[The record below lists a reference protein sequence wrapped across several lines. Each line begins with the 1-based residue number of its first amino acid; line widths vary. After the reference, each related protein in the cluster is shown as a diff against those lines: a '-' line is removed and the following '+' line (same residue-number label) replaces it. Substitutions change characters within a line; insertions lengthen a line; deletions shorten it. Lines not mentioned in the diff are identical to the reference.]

1 MKRGLLFLFI
11 ALFAAV
17 SLTGVRAL
25 SSANEDTPRA
35 TKKYAQN
42 FHAAASVNSRAYRSP
57 GGLHKITIAADETT
71 AIEDAKRMGAVEIA
85 DYGSFKLFALQ
96 QSALDAFEAGSES
109 QTLPEEGVKSMRLP
123 STGEG
128 RESLSN
134 RAKSAQ
140 IRDDFN
146 VLLLRSGVIDTSGE
160 ANDSGIGREPETDS
174 ANRPSASAANR
185 NETFKGSRLRLI
197 QFAGPVKRAWLDQLR
212 GAGLELIS
220 YVPNNAYLVRQPA
233 DSSSRLDDSI
243 RAARNLGEAFI
254 QWQGDFKPEY
264 KIHPALLTAMSEG
277 DEVTVAVQFA
287 RSLDN
292 SETQDVLAVQKLA
305 SSMLGDSYTVLNFTN
320 LKIRVAAG
328 RIAEIAA
335 LPNVVNIETWSPPR
349 LFDER
354 ASQIIAGQL
363 LGDGKEPRG
372 PGYMAW
378 LQAHG
383 FTSPFGFAID
393 ISDTGIDRGSILAAS
408 LHPDFKDAGGQSRI
422 VYARDYSS
430 ELDPSDVQ
438 GHGTIN
444 LSIAGGYN
452 LSAETRDATGY
463 NSGLGIAPFAKL
475 GSSKIFQSTGR
486 FDLNEPFT
494 NLISAAYRD
503 GARISSNSWGDSTN
517 SYTIDAQEYD
527 TRVRDAVPSQAGNQ
541 EMLICFAAGNGGTQR
556 VGAPSSAKN
565 VLSVGAS
572 ENVRKGGADGCG
584 LKDEDADNVQDIA
597 IFSARGPL
605 DDGRMKPDIVAPG
618 THISG
623 AASQNPDFDS
633 TGVCGSSDEADQYF
647 PAGQKLYT
655 WSSGTSHST
664 PIVAGAAALVRQ
676 FLLNRGEE
684 PNAALIKALLVNT
697 TSYLTG
703 ARAGGDLPQAGQGW
717 GLINL
722 GRLFDSTPTVL
733 VNQTQTFSESG
744 QEYVVTG
751 EVKDASQPFR
761 VTLGWTDAPGF
772 SAFAPWVNDLDLEVV
787 INGQVYRGNNFQ
799 GDKSKS
805 GGETDTK
812 NNVESVWFPAGT
824 VGAFAVR
831 VRATNVA
838 GDGLPGNNDS
848 TDQDFALV
856 VYNGERR
863 ELGVATLEGATVAGG
878 ADAFADPGET
888 VSLRLSLK
896 DLAPTA
902 LNGASGVL
910 STVESGVIVT
920 TATSVFAN
928 IAPGASGENLTP
940 FIFMIPQSTA
950 CGTVLQFTLELNTQG
965 VVSKIPF
972 TLSVGKAQ
980 PLELFSDDIE
990 AGETKWTHASALKKK
1005 KKKIPIDPWM
1015 VTTKR
1020 AHSGGKSWFAATS
1033 GQSSDAHLDSVPIT
1047 LSADAKNLRLIFYH
1061 TFEFEGGG
1069 FDGSVL
1075 EISTGGDFE
1084 DLGSKILVGGYTGTI
1099 IKQPTN
1105 ALSDRDGWIN
1115 GRLGA
1120 FQQVVVDLSSFAGKT
1135 VTIRFRVATDNF
1147 VKTPGW
1153 YIDDVILKG
1162 DRVSCAPVSL
1172 AQ

>member
-17 SLTGVRAL
+17 SLTGVNAL

-42 FHAAASVNSRAYRSP
+42 FHTAAGVNSRAYRSP
-57 GGLHKITIAADETT
+57 GGLHKITIAADDTT
-71 AIEDAKRMGAVEIA
+71 AIEDAKRMGAVEIS

-96 QSALDAFEAGSES
+96 QPALDDFEASREPQS
-109 QTLPEEGVKSMRLP
+109 LDEEGVGSIRLP
-123 STGEG
+123 AANEDRATV
-128 RESLSN
+128 SN
-134 RAKSAQ
+134 RPDSAQ

-146 VLLLRSGVIDTSGE
+146 VLLLRSGVIDTSDE
-160 ANDSGIGREPETDS
+160 ADVAAIAKEPETKS
-174 ANRPSASAANR
+174 TNRLSASAAGQ
-185 NETFKGSRLRLI
+185 NETARGSRLRLI
-197 QFAGPVKRAWLDQLR
+197 QFAGPVKRAWLDELQR
-212 GAGLELIS
+212 TGLELIS
-220 YVPNNAYLVRQPA
+220 YVPNNAYLVRQDA
-233 DSSSRLDDSI
+233 NSSSRLDDSI
-243 RAARNLGEAFI
+243 HAARNVGEAFI
-254 QWQGDFKPEY
+254 QWQGDFKPEH
-264 KIHPALLTAMSEG
+264 KIHPALLTAMREG
-277 DEVTVAVQFA
+277 GEVTVAVQFA
-287 RSLDN
+287 GSIDK
-292 SETQDVLAVQKLA
+292 SEAQDLLAVQKLA
-305 SSMLGDSYTVLNFTN
+305 SSTLGDSYRVLNYTN

-354 ASQIIAGQL
+354 ASQIVAGQL
-363 LGDGKEPRG
+363 LGDGKEPSA

-378 LQAHG
+378 LQSHG
-383 FTSPFGFAID
+383 FSSPFGFAID
-393 ISDTGIDRGSILAAS
+393 ITDTGIDRGSILAAS

-422 VYARDYSS
+422 VYARDYTS

-452 LSAETRDATGY
+452 LSTETRDTTGY

-475 GSSKIFQSTGR
+475 GSSKIFQSSGR
-486 FDLNEPFT
+486 FGLNEPFT

-503 GARISSNSWGDSTN
+503 GARISSNSWGDSGN

-541 EMLICFAAGNGGTQR
+541 EMLICFAAGNGGSQR

-584 LKDEDADNVQDIA
+584 LRDEDADNVQDIA

-605 DDGRMKPDIVAPG
+605 DDGRIKPDIVAPG

-633 TGVCGSSDEADQYF
+633 TGVCGSGNEADQYF
-647 PAGQKLYT
+647 PAGQTLYT

-697 TSYLTG
+697 TSYITG

-717 GLINL
+717 GLVNL
-722 GRLFDSTPTVL
+722 GRLFASTPIVL
-733 VNQTQTFSESG
+733 VNQSQTFSESG
-744 QEYVVTG
+744 QEYVFTG

-799 GDKSKS
+799 GDQSKS
-805 GGETDTK
+805 GGVTDTK
-812 NNVESVWFPAGT
+812 NNVESVWLPTGT

-831 VRATNVA
+831 VRATNIA
-838 GDGLPGNNDS
+838 GDGLPGNNDV

-856 VYNGERR
+856 VHNGERR

-888 VSLRLSLK
+888 VSLRLRLK

-910 STVESGVIVT
+910 TTSTPGVAVT
-920 TATSVFAN
+920 TASSGFAN
-928 IAPGASGENLTP
+928 IAPGGSGENLTP
-940 FIFMIPQSTA
+940 FIFMIPQSVV
-950 CGTVLQFTLELNTQG
+950 CGSVLQFTLELNTQG

-972 TLSVGKAQ
+972 SLSVGNAQ
-980 PLELFSDDIE
+980 PLELFSDDVE
-990 AGETKWTHASALKKK
+990 AGETKWTHASAIKKK
-1005 KKKIPIDPWM
+1005 KKKVPIDPWV
-1015 VTTKR
+1015 VTSR
-1020 AHSGGKSWFAATS
+1020 RFHSGGKSWFAANP
-1033 GQSSDAHLDSVPIT
+1033 GQSTDAHLDSMPIA
-1047 LSADAKNLRLIFYH
+1047 LPADAKNLRLIFYH

-1084 DLGSKILVGGYTGTI
+1084 DLGSKILVGGYTGKI
-1099 IKQPTN
+1099 FKQSSNT
-1105 ALSDRDGWIN
+1105 LSERDGWIN

-1120 FQQVVVDLSSFAGKT
+1120 FQQVIVDLSSFAGKT
-1135 VTIRFRVATDNF
+1135 VTIRFRIATDDF
-1147 VKTPGW
+1147 VKALGW

-1162 DRVSCAPVSL
+1162 DRISCAPVGV
-1172 AQ
+1172 Q